1 MGPVRQAGGQ
11 AVHICVTLRPKTT
24 QVSYNNHADNQ
35 AERSAAL
42 QNETRVL
49 GVGVRIG
56 ARNLPRYKH
65 TPGLSPFARDAR
77 LAQAHIL
84 AKHHAATF
92 EGDRWAM
99 RESERAGV
107 ERRSTIEHRML
118 LGLL

>member
-11 AVHICVTLRPKTT
+11 AVHICVSLRPKTT
-24 QVSYNNHADNQ
+24 QASYNNHADNQ
-35 AERSAAL
+35 AKDPAAL

-49 GVGVRIG
+49 GVGVRVR
-56 ARNLPRYKH
+56 ARTLPRCEY
-65 TPGLSPFARDAR
+65 TPGLPPLARDAR

-107 ERRSTIEHRML
+107 ERRSTTEH
-118 LGLL
+118 